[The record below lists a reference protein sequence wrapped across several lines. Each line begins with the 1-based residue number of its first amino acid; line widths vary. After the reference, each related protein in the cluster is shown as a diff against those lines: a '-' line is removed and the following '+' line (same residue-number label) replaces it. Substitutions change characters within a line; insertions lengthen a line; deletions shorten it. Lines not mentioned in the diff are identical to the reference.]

1 LFRSPCFL
9 NPERDGA
16 VLPILHLNGFKIANP
31 TVLARIS
38 RQELT
43 AHCRTFLGSKLGLV
57 VTLSLAALG
66 AYLLWNHT
74 GHFIY
79 ALPFV
84 FLLAC
89 PLMHV
94 FGHHH
99 GHHNKPENQK

>member
-1 LFRSPCFL
+1 MLPASETRATSVPTNPLRSPTG
-9 NPERDGA
+9 DDYQAAITAGTTKVTGA
-16 VLPILHLNGFKIANP
+16 HG
-31 TVLARIS
+31 
-38 RQELT
+38 
-43 AHCRTFLGSKLGLV
+43 HTFLGSKRSLV

-89 PLMHV
+89 PLIHV

-99 GHHNKPENQK
+99 GHHDKPENPK